1 MSGAGDGGAPLADWR
16 RLAACRSADP
26 DLFFP
31 VSSEGGGGGGQ
42 VEKAKA
48 LCGACGVRRQCLQH
62 AIGGDEVY
70 GVWGGL
76 TGDERSRFSWLAR
89 AGSRP
94 RGGLTKRIA
103 PVSSQLFPHF

>member
-1 MSGAGDGGAPLADWR
+1 MSGVGGADLVDWR

-31 VSSEGGGGGGQ
+31 VSGGGWAGQ

-48 LCGACGVRRQCLQH
+48 LCGACPVRRRCLQY
-62 AIGGDEVY
+62 AISGDEAY

-76 TGDERSRFSWLAR
+76 TGDERRRVSWLAR
-89 AGSRP
+89 ERGRAPAG
-94 RGGLTKRIA
+94 A
-103 PVSSQLFPHF
+103 V